1 MPLTLQVC
9 KKFGFS
15 DLVPLWNLCDNGS
28 MEHMEHTLNP
38 QKILRQFLLG
48 VGGSAGALFLIVFS
62 LLRQEGE
69 VSFSLPAPHYL
80 LFGTFLLVLAWLC
93 DALRVSVTVRLWKKR
108 LRLRDGLTV
117 VLSGY
122 FLSGIT
128 PANTGGNVAEI
139 YVLVKSGLS
148 LGEATSLTLVG
159 GALYSLSLVLLFF
172 LFSLLFPEDVPSRIF
187 RLTSYLLVLYLVL
200 IGALTFFLRFP
211 GLLVAL
217 TGRISTFLGT
227 RIPRLAHLADSA
239 PVFVGNFLVE
249 LREKFLLFLRNPHY
263 LGWNVSMYCLHF
275 ICLFATTYCI
285 LQALA
290 AANLS
295 WLSVVRLQVPLFF
308 ALRFT
313 PVPGA
318 SGLAELSFASLF
330 GSFLEGGKVS
340 LLVFFWRLYT
350 YYGALGAGSIA
361 LFRTLA
367 R

>member
-1 MPLTLQVC
+1 
-9 KKFGFS
+9 
-15 DLVPLWNLCDNGS
+15 
-28 MEHMEHTLNP
+28 MERMEQTLNP
-38 QKILRQFLLG
+38 RKILRQSLLG
-48 VGGSAGALFLIVFS
+48 VGGSIGALTIIVLS
-62 LLRQEGE
+62 LFRQEE
-69 VSFSLPAPHYL
+69 EIPLSLPAPHYL
-80 LFGTFLLVLAWLC
+80 LFGVLLLVLAWSC
-93 DALRVSVTVRLWKKR
+93 DAVRVSVTTRLWKKR
-108 LRLRDGLTV
+108 IRFRDGLTV

-159 GALYSLSLVLLFF
+159 GALYSLSLVI
-172 LFSLLFPEDVPSRIF
+172 LFSLFSLFFSEDVPSRIF
-187 RLTSYLLVLYLVL
+187 QLALYLLILYVILVGILALFLCFPKSLVL
-200 IGALTFFLRFP
+200 LTERVSAFLS
-211 GLLVAL
+211 A
-217 TGRISTFLGT
+217 

-239 PVFVGNFLVE
+239 PIFVGNFLGD

-263 LGWNVSMYCLHF
+263 LGWNIAMYCLHF
-275 ICLFATTYCI
+275 VCLFATTYCI

-290 AANLS
+290 ASNLS
-295 WLSVVRLQVPLFF
+295 LLSVVRLQIPLFF

-313 PVPGA
+313 PLPGA
-318 SGLAELSFASLF
+318 SGVAELSFASLF
-330 GSFLEGGKVS
+330 GSFLEGGRVS

>member
-1 MPLTLQVC
+1 
-9 KKFGFS
+9 
-15 DLVPLWNLCDNGS
+15 
-28 MEHMEHTLNP
+28 MERTEHALNP
-38 QKILRQFLLG
+38 RRILRQFLLG
-48 VGGSAGALFLIVFS
+48 VGGSTAALILIILSLFRREGGVIFS
-62 LLRQEGE
+62 I
-69 VSFSLPAPHYL
+69 PAPHYL
-80 LFGTFLLVLAWLC
+80 LFGVSLLVLAWTC

-139 YVLVKSGLS
+139 YVLVKSGLT

-159 GALYSLSLVLLFF
+159 GALYSLSLVFLFL

-187 RLTSYLLVLYLVL
+187 RLTSYLLFVYSVL
-200 IGALTFFLRFP
+200 IGVLALFLRFP
-211 GLLVAL
+211 GPLVVLTKRVCLAL
-217 TGRISTFLGT
+217 SQ
-227 RIPRLAHLADSA
+227 RIPRLGHLAEIA
-239 PVFVGNFLVE
+239 PSFVSNFLGE

-263 LGWNVSMYCLHF
+263 LGWNILMYSLHF
-275 ICLFATTYCI
+275 LCLFGTTYFI
-285 LQALA
+285 LQALSVSD
-290 AANLS
+290 LS
-295 WLSVVRLQVPLFF
+295 WFSVVRLQVPLFF

-318 SGLAELSFASLF
+318 SGVAELSFASLF
-330 GSFLEGGKVS
+330 GPLLEGGRVS

-350 YYGALGAGSIA
+350 YYGALGVGSIA
-361 LFRTLA
+361 FFRTLA